1 MYTMRIKKNKT
12 DLLMSIVEKL
22 PYFDFKSLNTV
33 EENKHYLKVFVNRYK
48 KKGLIISLKKG
59 LYTTSKFLDNNK
71 NLNYF
76 DGVFASFNE
85 FVANILYQ
93 PSYLSLEY
101 VLAENNILTEVPFGF
116 TSITKN
122 KTAKFKNHFG
132 WFFYHKIK
140 DSLFCGFET
149 KIKYDKTVATVSI
162 YKATKS
168 KALFDFLYLR
178 KNKITDAKS
187 IEELRLNLGNLNKID
202 IREFKSYVKLEGS
215 KKMKDVYN
223 YLFESND
230 GN

>member
-1 MYTMRIKKNKT
+1 MRNKENKT
-12 DLLMSIVEKL
+12 KLLLSYIEKL
-22 PYFDFKSLNTV
+22 PYFNFKILNAI
-33 EENKHYLKVFVNRYK
+33 EKDNHYLKVLISRCK
-48 KKGLIISLKKG
+48 HKGEIISLKKG
-59 LYTTSKFLDNNK
+59 LYTSQKFFDSNNQ
-71 NLNYF
+71 LHYF
-76 DGVFASFNE
+76 DNSFIPFNV

-101 VLAENNILTEVPFGF
+101 ILAENNILTEIPFGF

-149 KIKYDKTVATVSI
+149 KIKYDNRLATVTI

-178 KNKITDAKS
+178 KNKITDVKS
-187 IEELRLNLGNLNKID
+187 IEELRLNLGNLTKID
-202 IREFKSYVKLEGS
+202 IREFKSYIKLEGS
-215 KKMKDVYN
+215 RKMKEVYN
-223 YLFESND
+223 YLFESDD
-230 GN
+230 GD